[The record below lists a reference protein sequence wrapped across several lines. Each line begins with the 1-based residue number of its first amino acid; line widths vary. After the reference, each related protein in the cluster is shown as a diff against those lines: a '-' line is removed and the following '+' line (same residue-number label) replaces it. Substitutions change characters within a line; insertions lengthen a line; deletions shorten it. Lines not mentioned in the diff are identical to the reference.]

1 MKKILMI
8 VGSTRVGSFNQQLA
22 EYIAHKLEGK
32 AEVSFLAYDD
42 IPFMNQDI
50 EFPTPEVIARVRED
64 VMTADGLWV
73 VTPEYNGYPPALIK
87 NLFDWLSRPLVENK
101 PAEGKASKGAKVTF
115 CGIGGSRKTAS
126 SRTHLATIAKS
137 IGMEVVGGDGI
148 GLGFDAKT
156 FVTGLVSFTP
166 EFEKEL
172 DEQMDLF
179 LSVI

>member
-1 MKKILMI
+1 MKKVLMI

-22 EYIAHKLEGK
+22 DYIVRKLEGK
-32 AEVSFLAYDD
+32 ADVSFLEYSDV
-42 IPFMNQDI
+42 PFMNQDI
-50 EFPTPEVIARVRED
+50 EFPAPEPVARVRED
-64 VMTADGLWV
+64 VITADGLWV

-126 SRTHLATIAKS
+126 SRGHMVTLAKS
-137 IGMEVVGGDGI
+137 IGMEVIGDIGN

-156 FVTGLVSFTP
+156 FETGLVSFTP
-166 EFEKEL
+166 EFEEVL
-172 DEQMDLF
+172 EEQIELF
-179 LSVI
+179 LSLI